1 MNQATL
7 FASPWYVAGLRRIAE
22 SVSAIADDLDRA
34 FEPAAAEAPPVEAAP
49 SPDTDYRLILA
60 RAAEESLANTRHRL
74 SRYY

>member
-22 SVSAIADDLDRA
+22 SVAAIADDLDRA
-34 FEPAAAEAPPVEAAP
+34 FEDAPVEAVPVEAAP
-49 SPDTDYRLILA
+49 TPDSDYRVILA
-60 RAAEESLANTRHRL
+60 RAAEESLANTRDRL